1 MNCGAI
7 PPELIDSQLFG
18 HERGAFTGAVEA
30 RRGWFERANGGTLFL
45 DEIGELPLAAQV
57 RMLRILQDGWME
69 RVGGEQAIHVD
80 VRIVAAT
87 HRDLAAMVAE
97 GRFREDLWYRIA
109 VFPIVLPTL
118 RERREDIARLAVHFA
133 QRTAIRFG
141 LSPVLPSRQD
151 MELLTSY
158 SWPGNVR
165 ELAAVIDRAAIL
177 GEGRTLEV
185 AKALGV
191 GAERSIPAAEIQK
204 AKSTFTEAPPG
215 VEPLNATVRRH
226 MERALA
232 LTKGR
237 IEGPHGA
244 AALLE
249 INPHTLRAKMRKL
262 GIDWKRFRQA
272 GK

>member
-1 MNCGAI
+1 M
-7 PPELIDSQLFG
+7 
-18 HERGAFTGAVEA
+18 EA

-69 RVGGEQAIHVD
+69 RVGGEQPIHVD

-109 VFPIVLPTL
+109 VFPIVLPTCASVAKTL
-118 RERREDIARLAVHFA
+118 PGWPCISPHRA
-133 QRTAIRFG
+133 AIRFG

-204 AKSTFTEAPPG
+204 AKSTFAE
-215 VEPLNATVRRH
+215 RRPASS
-226 MERALA
+226 R
-232 LTKGR
+232 
-237 IEGPHGA
+237 
-244 AALLE
+244 
-249 INPHTLRAKMRKL
+249 
-262 GIDWKRFRQA
+262 
-272 GK
+272 